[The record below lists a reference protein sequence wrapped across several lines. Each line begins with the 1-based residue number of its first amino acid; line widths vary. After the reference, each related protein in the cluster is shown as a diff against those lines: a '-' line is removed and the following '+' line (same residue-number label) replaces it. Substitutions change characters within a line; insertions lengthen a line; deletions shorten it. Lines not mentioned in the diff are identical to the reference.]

1 MKMKTV
7 AFLDLLGFGQVAL
20 KDTVGAIELIS
31 DYQVIINNKVTD
43 ATIHPDLLTTAEEI
57 CADSFETLLPF
68 SDSIF
73 ITSTDPNKFVKQVAH
88 LLSHSFLINANQYS
102 HPDNPSNPLETE
114 ITEIGITTRKIKTNR
129 YPVLFRGG
137 VSFGEVANLTINSIV
152 SNNIAPLTNLTGE
165 ALVEAVY
172 LEKAGKGPRIFCNK
186 KFVDQLDQNTKD
198 KFIGVVKADELY
210 EIYWTTSI
218 FFDQNDCRIDINE
231 FDKHFIPAVN
241 LWKAFNHLN
250 YGIQYYEFIKLTVK
264 GTLHNTGFASGG
276 VTCKLGALCFYSS
289 SVLVDSFVLR
299 NPPERK
305 ARNR

>member
-264 GTLHNTGFASGG
+264 GTLQYYRFKGCEQTAIDYIKAKVN
-276 VTCKLGALCFYSS
+276 
-289 SVLVDSFVLR
+289 SVGLEVKWDDLT
-299 NPPERK
+299 K
-305 ARNR
+305 